1 MVFARASASCWPT
14 RRCDH
19 CRMCWDDLWVKHDL
33 FFWGW
38 KSSQFG
44 HEIRHCI
51 RQMVR
56 FAETSGFGANNSQA
70 TRKKSPNH
78 LKAWDPHGA
87 ATVGRWK
94 LRWVARGPG
103 TWPELGP
110 GEAWQPDN
118 LDGSISVLDIAAARN
133 GFTSQFSLIVEA
145 LHFTI
150 LLPISQRHL
159 MLETLSIPSCIERA
173 MTFSGLGSGGSFLC
187 WASMLMGAMHCP
199 RTWQLLT
206 EDGPRTTSYFCRGS
220 PTHCSLHLWIYR
232 LLHVKMPD
240 SKSRQIPYLAK
251 VGQG

>member
-70 TRKKSPNH
+70 TRKNLQITSDQGLRSVRSCNSWT
-78 LKAWDPHGA
+78 LEVALSGQRSGDMTGAWP
-87 ATVGRWK
+87 
-94 LRWVARGPG
+94 RGG
-103 TWPELGP
+103 L
-110 GEAWQPDN
+110 
-118 LDGSISVLDIAAARN
+118 AARQS
-133 GFTSQFSLIVEA
+133 GWIHIRIGHRSCKKWFHITIQSYCWA

-187 WASMLMGAMHCP
+187 WASMLMGASIARAPGSCSQ
-199 RTWQLLT
+199 RTGQEQLLIFAGGVLRIAACIYGFT
-206 EDGPRTTSYFCRGS
+206 DFCMSRCLIPRADR
-220 PTHCSLHLWIYR
+220 YR
-232 LLHVKMPD
+232 
-240 SKSRQIPYLAK
+240 I
-251 VGQG
+251 

>member
-70 TRKKSPNH
+70 TRKNLQITSR
-78 LKAWDPHGA
+78 LEIRTELQQLDAGSCA
-87 ATVGRWK
+87 E
-94 LRWVARGPG
+94 
-103 TWPELGP
+103 WPEVRGHDRSLAQGRLGSQTIWMDP
-110 GEAWQPDN
+110 YPYWTSQLQEMVSHHN
-118 LDGSISVLDIAAARN
+118 SVLLLSPSLYHLIANKPAPSHVGNTIHPQLYWKSHDIFRT
-133 GFTSQFSLIVEA
+133 GIWREFP
-145 LHFTI
+145 
-150 LLPISQRHL
+150 LL
-159 MLETLSIPSCIERA
+159 
-173 MTFSGLGSGGSFLC
+173 GLNVDGRK
-187 WASMLMGAMHCP
+187 HCP